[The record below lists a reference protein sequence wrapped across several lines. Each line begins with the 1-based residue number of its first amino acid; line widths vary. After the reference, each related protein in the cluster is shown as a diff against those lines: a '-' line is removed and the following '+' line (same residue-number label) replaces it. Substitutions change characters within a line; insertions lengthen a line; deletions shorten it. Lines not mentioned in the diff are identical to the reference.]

1 MIIGETIREIF
12 LCSESKIISNK
23 EQGIKNIKQS
33 TLWKFSFEY
42 NDEEEWMIYETQPC
56 TMTYQIFFNL
66 VGLTE

>member
-1 MIIGETIREIF
+1 MRQYNIEPACQLRQRQAG
-12 LCSESKIISNK
+12 K

-33 TLWKFSFEY
+33 TPWKFSFEY